1 MATLTA
7 REDIYS
13 WQLPCRIGDL
23 AESLGSPF
31 CIDSV
36 DCILMTSIYL
46 NINIRRNAR
55 NKCTSPSITSFY
67 DKQLLV
73 LKEDA
78 RGNWKESEHL
88 KRCSALSNIKMEE
101 PLRWALGQIIQ
112 INV

>member
-1 MATLTA
+1 MATTLTA

-23 AESLGSPF
+23 AESWGSPF

-36 DCILMTSIYL
+36 DCRLMTSISIYGATPET
-46 NINIRRNAR
+46 NAPQ
-55 NKCTSPSITSFY
+55 PSITSFY

-88 KRCSALSNIKMEE
+88 KMYAIMHSRTSKWN
-101 PLRWALGQIIQ
+101 R
-112 INV
+112 

>member
-13 WQLPCRIGDL
+13 WQLPCNNATKHPSPNSLLWIGDL
-23 AESLGSPF
+23 AESWGSPF

-36 DCILMTSIYL
+36 DCIYDL
-46 NINIRRNAR
+46 NINTRRNAR
-55 NKCTSPSITSFY
+55 NKCASPSITSFY

-88 KRCSALSNIKMEE
+88 KRCMHSRTSKWKN
-101 PLRWALGQIIQ
+101 R
-112 INV
+112 